1 MLRLVYI
8 LNNQYFYPTKWLS
21 AGLDKVPEDFG
32 LKEAFDQ
39 IAVSHCEEDDYKEF
53 MKVHENM
60 KQFMIKHDSIEIEYI
75 DNYSMIFQKPFHI
88 FSTF

>member
-1 MLRLVYI
+1 MLRLVYV

-21 AGLDKVPEDFG
+21 AGLVNVRKDFG
-32 LKEAFDQ
+32 LKDALDK
-39 IAVSHCEEDDYKEF
+39 IAASHCEEDNYKEF
-53 MKVHENM
+53 MRVHECM
-60 KQFMIKHDSIEIEYI
+60 KQFMTQQQSIELECI